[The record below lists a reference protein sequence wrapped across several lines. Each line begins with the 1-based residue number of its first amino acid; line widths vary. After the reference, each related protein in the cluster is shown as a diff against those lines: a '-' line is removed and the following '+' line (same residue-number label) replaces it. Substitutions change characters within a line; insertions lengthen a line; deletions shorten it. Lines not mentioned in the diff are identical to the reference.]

1 MTKYKFIILIKNKK
15 IKIKK
20 QWYPKKGDKPKMH
33 IQASILQQEE
43 ERQVK
48 ILEANYTKVDINAIV
63 EKLVV
68 KRDTKQ
74 KFAKR

>member
-1 MTKYKFIILIKNKK
+1 
-15 IKIKK
+15 
-20 QWYPKKGDKPKMH
+20 MH

-74 KFAKR
+74 NLRNVEKVYKIKHYLVVVSEKSTPSQLI

>member
-1 MTKYKFIILIKNKK
+1 
-15 IKIKK
+15 
-20 QWYPKKGDKPKMH
+20 MH

-74 KFAKR
+74 NLRNVEKVYKIKHYLVVVTEKLTSSQLI

>member
-1 MTKYKFIILIKNKK
+1 
-15 IKIKK
+15 
-20 QWYPKKGDKPKMH
+20 MH

-63 EKLVV
+63 KKLVV

-74 KFAKR
+74 KFAKRWKSV